1 MFLINLEV
9 IGCWNDVLNS
19 TVFTY
24 LKLKEE
30 IGILVSFDTLMKEES
45 IIALE
50 LGFLASNIRRKKLWC
65 LIYFIFNLKK
75 EGS

>member
-1 MFLINLEV
+1 
-9 IGCWNDVLNS
+9 
-19 TVFTY
+19 
-24 LKLKEE
+24 
-30 IGILVSFDTLMKEES
+30 MKEES